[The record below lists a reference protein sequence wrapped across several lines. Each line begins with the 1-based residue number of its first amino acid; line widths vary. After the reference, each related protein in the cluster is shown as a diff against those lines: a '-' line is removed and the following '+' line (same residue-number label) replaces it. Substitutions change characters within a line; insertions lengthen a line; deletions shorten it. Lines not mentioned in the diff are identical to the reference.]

1 METRL
6 ITINQKLGF
15 ISETMSDGYHFLQM
29 RSLFEQMEKDAQ
41 GDDIINAQSAEK
53 ILDMVNKFYNVCV
66 YVRRRG

>member
-6 ITINQKLGF
+6 ITNNQKLAF

-41 GDDIINAQSAEK
+41 STNIDNAESAEK
-53 ILDMVNKFYNVCV
+53 ILDMMNKFYNVCV
-66 YVRRRG
+66 YVRRHG